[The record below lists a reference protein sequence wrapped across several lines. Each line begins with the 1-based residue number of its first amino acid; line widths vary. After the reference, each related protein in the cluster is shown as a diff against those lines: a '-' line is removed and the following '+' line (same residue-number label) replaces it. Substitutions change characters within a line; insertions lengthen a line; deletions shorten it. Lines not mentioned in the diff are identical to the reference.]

1 MWSIYLVKG
10 LFLSSQTL
18 KYKWHQGEMYFF
30 NLSKFI
36 LHMKSILFPLL
47 IILSACGTDSSTEG
61 RMTKKIQE
69 IQMDFDTLKMNQRAL
84 IDTLSNLREDLNN
97 RVK

>member
-1 MWSIYLVKG
+1 
-10 LFLSSQTL
+10 
-18 KYKWHQGEMYFF
+18 MYFF

-36 LHMKSILFPLL
+36 LHMKSIFFSLL
-47 IILSACGTDSSTEG
+47 IILSACGADSSPEG

-84 IDTLSNLREDLNN
+84 IDTLSSRPLKTHFYVEPCTI
-97 RVK
+97 